1 MIQLTK
7 NEIRNIVKKH
17 VRTNVRD
24 EFLASYEPFI
34 DDVTNYTYEHFD
46 EVIDSHATPKNVHYH
61 KHVDEPRVF
70 KELTDLIV
78 ARSSV
83 KDRKQHHHLTLLFIK
98 SIQVFYYQKNG
109 YENPGLHV
117 VKLDLARD
125 WPFFT
130 IKGTKKDKIKRRF

>member
-1 MIQLTK
+1 MKMIQLTK

-125 WPFFT
+125 
-130 IKGTKKDKIKRRF
+130 

>member
-7 NEIRNIVKKH
+7 NEIRSIVKKH

-46 EVIDSHATPKNVHYH
+46 AVIDPHATPKNVHYH
-61 KHVDEPRVF
+61 KHIDKPKVF

-78 ARSSV
+78 ARISV
-83 KDRKQHHHLTLLFIK
+83 KDRKQHHSLTLLFIK

-125 WPFFT
+125 
-130 IKGTKKDKIKRRF
+130 

>member
-7 NEIRNIVKKH
+7 NEIRNIVKKQ
-17 VRTNVRD
+17 VRINVRED
-24 EFLASYEPFI
+24 ELAQYEPFI

-46 EVIDSHATPKNVHYH
+46 AVIDPRATPKNIHYH

-98 SIQVFYYQKNG
+98 SIQVAYYQKNG

-117 VKLDLARD
+117 VRLDLTRD
-125 WPFFT
+125 
-130 IKGTKKDKIKRRF
+130 